1 MKVKNAMAIFAVL
14 LIFGAVLV
22 GSCSAQSSNDYLKIK
37 GNIVNDH
44 NADITV
50 YSQDDSSD
58 DWTKVDTKKISTKY
72 RMRLATNLNYQI
84 VFVSDEG
91 KTKVIHIKSGDPGAY
106 LEYVDIDF
114 DGSKERNA
122 CMYQNEEGNYT
133 FQTKIEYNSTASIE

>member
-58 DWTKVDTKKISTKY
+58 DWTKVDRIDMGWLVNGWLIYGWLLDLWGRTSKPIDNWNKISKDTGD
-72 RMRLATNLNYQI
+72 
-84 VFVSDEG
+84 F
-91 KTKVIHIKSGDPGAY
+91 TKVN
-106 LEYVDIDF
+106 
-114 DGSKERNA
+114 KEK
-122 CMYQNEEGNYT
+122 EDWDKVE
-133 FQTKIEYNSTASIE
+133 KE

>member
-1 MKVKNAMAIFAVL
+1 MKVKNAMAILAVL

-22 GSCSAQSSNDYLKIK
+22 NSCSAQSSRDYLKIR

-50 YSQDDSSD
+50 YSQDFETDA
-58 DWTKVDTKKISTKY
+58 WTMVATKKISTKY
-72 RMRLATNLNYQI
+72 RLRLATDVDYKI

-91 KTKVIHIKSGDPGAY
+91 STKTVHITAGDPGIY

-114 DGSKERNA
+114 YGSNERHA
-122 CMYQNEEGNYT
+122 CMYQNNTERYV
-133 FQTKIEYNSTASIE
+133 FQTKNEHNSTASIE